1 MYNKIAFKQ
10 AFADRGFLAA
20 WLVSLLMFVAIAV
33 LCIVEIRP
41 SDLQVPIRYTA
52 FGITNIYRA
61 QWYAELAFAAF
72 GAIVMVVHTFIAVR
86 LYTLKNRDIARG
98 MMWLTAIMLAIAFL
112 IFLAIFRVI
121 SIVE

>member
-1 MYNKIAFKQ
+1 MYNKAAFKQ

-20 WLVSLLMFVAIAV
+20 WIVSALLFIAIAIM
-33 LCIVEIRP
+33 CAIEIRP

-61 QWYAELAFAAF
+61 QWYAELAFAGFAVL
-72 GAIVMVVHTFIAVR
+72 VMVLHTFIAVR
-86 LYTLKNRDIARG
+86 LYSLKNRDIARG
-98 MMWLTAIMLAIAFL
+98 FMWLSAIVLAIAFL
-112 IFLAIFRVI
+112 MFLAIFRVI